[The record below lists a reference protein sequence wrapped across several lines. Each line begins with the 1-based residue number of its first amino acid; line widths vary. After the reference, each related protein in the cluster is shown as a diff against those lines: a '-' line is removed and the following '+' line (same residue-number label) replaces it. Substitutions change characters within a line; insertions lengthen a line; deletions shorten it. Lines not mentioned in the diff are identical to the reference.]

1 MLTTSVE
8 AICFNYRPKKDNTYP
23 IMLRLTKSGKRK
35 YVSLGVSVKEENWD
49 FNKNVPKRNC
59 PDKDAILSII
69 EKRTAEYRAQ
79 INEFKVENKDYT
91 LDSLVRRVDNPVS
104 KHQTVGAFLDQHI
117 EYLKSMNRSGYAR
130 TFKEMK
136 ASMLG
141 YCKSLDIY
149 FSDISIEWL
158 KGYEAYLKSRNYAM
172 NSIGIRFRTLRV
184 LYNYAIT
191 CKVVKKDYY
200 PFDDFKVSK
209 MWEQTQK
216 RAITKED
223 IKKIAALDL
232 KTVTPYYS
240 PYLELGRDLFMFSYL
255 SAGINFTDMARLT
268 CGNIFNG
275 RVSYHRQKTKKLI
288 TFQLQPMAME
298 IVEKY
303 RKKDA
308 RPNDYIFPILD
319 RKVHKTETQ
328 IRDRIHKA
336 LGATNKALHKIGEKL
351 ELPIDL
357 TTYVARH
364 SFATVLKRSGVS
376 TAIISESLGHSS
388 EKVTQIYLDS
398 FENEQIDNAM
408 QNLL

>member
-1 MLTTSVE
+1 MNTLLETV
-8 AICFNYRPKKDNTYP
+8 CYRSKTLADGSSPV
-23 IMLRLTKSGKRK
+23 MLRLTKNGKRK
-35 YVSLGVSVKEENWD
+35 YVSLHISVKATYWD
-49 FNKNVPKRNC
+49 FNKNQPKRNC

-69 EKRTAEYRAQ
+69 EKRTAEYRTQ

-91 LDSLVRRVDNPVS
+91 LDSLVKRVENPMS
-104 KHQTVGAFLDQHI
+104 KHQTVGTFLDQHI
-117 EYLKSMNRSGYAR
+117 EYLKSINRRGYAK
-130 TFKEMK
+130 TFEELKR
-136 ASMLG
+136 SLLD
-141 YCKSLDIY
+141 YCKSLEIF
-149 FSDISIEWL
+149 FSDIDHEWL
-158 KGYEAYLKSRNYAM
+158 KKYEAHLKGKNYAM

-232 KTVTPYYS
+232 KTVTPYHS
-240 PYLELGRDLFMFSYL
+240 PYLDFGRDLFLFSYL
-255 SAGINFTDMARLT
+255 SAGINFTDMAKLT
-268 CGNIFNG
+268 YGNIFNG

-288 TFQLQPMAME
+288 TFQLQPMAIE

-319 RKVHKTETQ
+319 RKVHKTEMQ
-328 IRDRIHKA
+328 IRDRIHKS

-351 ELPIDL
+351 ELPISL

-376 TAIISESLGHSS
+376 TSIISESLGHSS

-408 QNLL
+408 KNLL

>member
-1 MLTTSVE
+1 MNTLLETV
-8 AICFNYRPKKDNTYP
+8 CYRSKTLADGSSPV
-23 IMLRLTKSGKRK
+23 MLRLTKNGKRK
-35 YVSLGVSVKEENWD
+35 YVSLHISVKATYWD
-49 FNKNVPKRNC
+49 FNKNQPKRNC

-69 EKRTAEYRAQ
+69 EKRTAEYRTQ

-91 LDSLVRRVDNPVS
+91 LDSLVKRVENPMS
-104 KHQTVGAFLDQHI
+104 KHQTVGTFLDNHI
-117 EYLKSMNRSGYAR
+117 EYLKSINRRGYAK
-130 TFKEMK
+130 TFEELKR
-136 ASMLG
+136 SLLD
-141 YCKSLDIY
+141 YCKSLEIF
-149 FSDISIEWL
+149 FSDIDHEWL
-158 KGYEAYLKSRNYAM
+158 KKYEAYLKGKNYAM

-232 KTVTPYYS
+232 KTVTPYHS
-240 PYLELGRDLFMFSYL
+240 PYLEIGRDLFMFSYL
-255 SAGINFTDMARLT
+255 SAGINFTDMAKLT
-268 CGNIFNG
+268 YGNIFNG

-328 IRDRIHKA
+328 IRDRIHKS

-376 TAIISESLGHSS
+376 TSIISESLGHSS

-408 QNLL
+408 KNLL

>member
-1 MLTTSVE
+1 MNTLLETV
-8 AICFNYRPKKDNTYP
+8 CYRSKTLADGSSPV
-23 IMLRLTKSGKRK
+23 MLRLTKNGKRK
-35 YVSLGVSVKEENWD
+35 YVSLHISVKATYWD
-49 FNKNVPKRNC
+49 FNKNQPKRNC

-69 EKRTAEYRAQ
+69 EKRTAEYRTQ

-91 LDSLVRRVDNPVS
+91 LDSLVKRVENPMS
-104 KHQTVGAFLDQHI
+104 KHQTVGTFLDQHI
-117 EYLKSMNRSGYAR
+117 EYLKSINRRGYAK
-130 TFKEMK
+130 TFEELKR
-136 ASMLG
+136 SLLD
-141 YCKSLDIY
+141 YCKSLEIF
-149 FSDISIEWL
+149 FSDIDHEWL
-158 KGYEAYLKSRNYAM
+158 KKYEAHLKGKNYAM

-232 KTVTPYYS
+232 KTVTPYHS
-240 PYLELGRDLFMFSYL
+240 PYLEIGRDLFLFSYL
-255 SAGINFTDMARLT
+255 SAGINFTDMAKLT
-268 CGNIFNG
+268 YGNIFNG

-288 TFQLQPMAME
+288 TFQLQPMAIE

-319 RKVHKTETQ
+319 RKVHKTEMQ
-328 IRDRIHKA
+328 IRDRIHKS

-351 ELPIDL
+351 ELPISL

-376 TAIISESLGHSS
+376 TSIISESLGHSS

-408 QNLL
+408 KNLL

>member
-1 MLTTSVE
+1 MNTLLETV
-8 AICFNYRPKKDNTYP
+8 CYRSKTLADGSSPV
-23 IMLRLTKSGKRK
+23 MLRLTKNGKRK
-35 YVSLGVSVKEENWD
+35 YVSLHISVKATYWD
-49 FNKNVPKRNC
+49 FSKNVPKRNC
-59 PDKDAILSII
+59 PDKDIILAII
-69 EKRTAEYRAQ
+69 EKRTAEYRTQ

-91 LDSLVRRVDNPVS
+91 LDSLVKRVENPMS

-117 EYLKSMNRSGYAR
+117 EYLKSINRRGYAK
-130 TFKEMK
+130 TFEELKR
-136 ASMLG
+136 SLLD
-141 YCKSLDIY
+141 YCKSLEIF
-149 FSDISIEWL
+149 FSDIDHEWL
-158 KGYEAYLKSRNYAM
+158 KKYEAHLKGKNYAM

-240 PYLELGRDLFMFSYL
+240 PYLEIGRDLFMFSYL
-255 SAGINFTDMARLT
+255 SAGINFTDMAKLT
-268 CGNIFNG
+268 YGNIFNG

-308 RPNDYIFPILD
+308 RPIDYIFPILD

-328 IRDRIHKA
+328 IRDRIHKS

-376 TAIISESLGHSS
+376 TSIISESLGHSS

-398 FENEQIDNAM
+398 FENEQMDNAM
-408 QNLL
+408 KNLL

>member
-1 MLTTSVE
+1 MNTLLETV
-8 AICFNYRPKKDNTYP
+8 CYRSKTLADGSSPV
-23 IMLRLTKSGKRK
+23 MLRLTKNGKRK
-35 YVSLGVSVKEENWD
+35 YVSLHISVKATYWD
-49 FNKNVPKRNC
+49 FNKNQPKRNC

-69 EKRTAEYRAQ
+69 EKRTAEYRTQ

-91 LDSLVRRVDNPVS
+91 LDSLVKRVENPMS
-104 KHQTVGAFLDQHI
+104 KHQTVGTFLDQHI
-117 EYLKSMNRSGYAR
+117 EYLKSINRRGYAK
-130 TFKEMK
+130 TFEELKR
-136 ASMLG
+136 SLLD
-141 YCKSLDIY
+141 YCKSLEIF
-149 FSDISIEWL
+149 FSDIDHEWL
-158 KGYEAYLKSRNYAM
+158 KKYEAYLKGKNYAM

-232 KTVTPYYS
+232 KTVTPYHS
-240 PYLELGRDLFMFSYL
+240 PYLEIGRDLFMFSYL
-255 SAGINFTDMARLT
+255 SAGINFTDMAKLT
-268 CGNIFNG
+268 YGNIFNG

-328 IRDRIHKA
+328 IRDRIHKS

-376 TAIISESLGHSS
+376 TSIISESLGHSS

-408 QNLL
+408 KNLL

>member
-1 MLTTSVE
+1 MNTLLETV
-8 AICFNYRPKKDNTYP
+8 CYRSKTLADGSSPV
-23 IMLRLTKSGKRK
+23 MLRLTKNGKRK
-35 YVSLGVSVKEENWD
+35 YVSLHISVKATYWD
-49 FNKNVPKRNC
+49 FNKNQPKRNC

-69 EKRTAEYRAQ
+69 EKRTAEYRTQ

-91 LDSLVRRVDNPVS
+91 LDSLVKRVENPMS
-104 KHQTVGAFLDQHI
+104 KHQTVGTFLDQHI
-117 EYLKSMNRSGYAR
+117 EYLKSINRRGYAK
-130 TFKEMK
+130 TFEELKR
-136 ASMLG
+136 SLLD
-141 YCKSLDIY
+141 YCKSLEIF
-149 FSDISIEWL
+149 FSDIDHEWL
-158 KGYEAYLKSRNYAM
+158 KKYEAHLKGKNYAM

-240 PYLELGRDLFMFSYL
+240 PYLDFGRDLFLFSYL
-255 SAGINFTDMARLT
+255 SAGINFTDMAKLT
-268 CGNIFNG
+268 YGNIFNG

-328 IRDRIHKA
+328 IRDRIHKS

-376 TAIISESLGHSS
+376 TSIISESLGHSS

-408 QNLL
+408 KNLL

>member
-1 MLTTSVE
+1 MNTLLETV
-8 AICFNYRPKKDNTYP
+8 CYRSKTLADGSSPV
-23 IMLRLTKSGKRK
+23 MLRLTKNGKRK
-35 YVSLGVSVKEENWD
+35 YVSLHISVKATYWD
-49 FNKNVPKRNC
+49 FNKNQPKRNC

-69 EKRTAEYRAQ
+69 EKRTAEYRTQ

-91 LDSLVRRVDNPVS
+91 LDSLVKRVENPMS
-104 KHQTVGAFLDQHI
+104 KHQTVGTFLDQHI
-117 EYLKSMNRSGYAR
+117 EYLKSINRRGYAK
-130 TFKEMK
+130 TFEELKR
-136 ASMLG
+136 SLLD
-141 YCKSLDIY
+141 YCKSLEIF
-149 FSDISIEWL
+149 FSDIDHEWL
-158 KGYEAYLKSRNYAM
+158 KKYEAYLKGKNYAM

-232 KTVTPYYS
+232 KTVTPYHS
-240 PYLELGRDLFMFSYL
+240 PYLEIGRDLFMFSYL
-255 SAGINFTDMARLT
+255 SAGINFTDMAKLT
-268 CGNIFNG
+268 YGNIFNG

-319 RKVHKTETQ
+319 RKVHRTETQ
-328 IRDRIHKA
+328 IRDRIHKS

-351 ELPIDL
+351 GLPIDL

-376 TAIISESLGHSS
+376 TSIISESLGHSS

>member
-1 MLTTSVE
+1 MNTSLE
-8 AICFNYRPKKDNTYP
+8 AICYKSKTLADGTSP
-23 IMLRLTKSGKRK
+23 IMLRLTKNGKRK
-35 YVSLGVSVKEENWD
+35 YISLHISVKPTYWD
-49 FNKNVPKRNC
+49 FNKNQPKRNC
-59 PDKDAILSII
+59 PDKDTILAII
-69 EKRTAEYRAQ
+69 EKRTAEYRAKV
-79 INEFKVENKDYT
+79 NELKVENKEYT
-91 LDSLVRRVDNPVS
+91 LDSLVNRVENPMS
-104 KHQTVGAFLDQHI
+104 NHQTVGQFLDAHI
-117 EYLKSMNRSGYAR
+117 EYLKSMNRRGYAKTFEELR
-130 TFKEMK
+130 T
-136 ASMLG
+136 SMLG
-141 YCKSLDIY
+141 YRKSLDFF
-149 FSDISIEWL
+149 FSDIDLDWL
-158 KGYEAYLKSRNYAM
+158 KGYEAHLRKKNYAV

-223 IKKIAALDL
+223 IKKIAELDT
-232 KTVTPYYS
+232 KTITTYYS
-240 PYLELGRDLFMFSYL
+240 PYLEFGRDLFLFSYL
-255 SAGINFTDMARLT
+255 SAGINFTDMAKLT
-268 CGNIFNG
+268 YANIFNG

-303 RKKDA
+303 RKKNV

-319 RKVHKTETQ
+319 RQVHKTETQ
-328 IRDRIHKA
+328 IRDRIHKS
-336 LGATNKALHKIGEKL
+336 LGATNKALRKIGEKL
-351 ELPIDL
+351 GLPIDL

-376 TAIISESLGHSS
+376 TSIISESLGHSS

-408 QNLL
+408 RNLL